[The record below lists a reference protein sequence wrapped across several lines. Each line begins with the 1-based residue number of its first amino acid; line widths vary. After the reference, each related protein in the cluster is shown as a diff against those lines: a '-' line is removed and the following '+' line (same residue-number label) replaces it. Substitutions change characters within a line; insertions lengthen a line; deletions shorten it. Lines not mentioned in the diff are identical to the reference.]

1 MTDATTR
8 LMDLVYRGRL
18 DTTTAVLLFNVVWTV
33 SGTREYINRD

>member
-1 MTDATTR
+1 MIDTTTR

-33 SGTREYINRD
+33 SGKREYIIKD